1 MTDSRPHL
9 PFIRACAPD
18 HPALIGPQAVI
29 WTDAAPDLA
38 HHDPDLPPYPAQIPP
53 VA

>member
-1 MTDSRPHL
+1 MADSRPHL
-9 PFIRACAPD
+9 TFIRAGAPD

-29 WTDAAPDLA
+29 RTGAAPHWA

>member
-1 MTDSRPHL
+1 MADSRPHL
-9 PFIRACAPD
+9 AFIRAGAPD

-29 WTDAAPDLA
+29 WTGAAPDLA
-38 HHDPDLPPYPAQIPP
+38 PHDPDLPPYPAQIPP

>member
-9 PFIRACAPD
+9 PFIRAGAPD

-29 WTDAAPDLA
+29 CTDAAPELA
-38 HHDPDLPPYPAQIPP
+38 LHDPDLPHYPAQIPP

>member
-1 MTDSRPHL
+1 MADSRPHL
-9 PFIRACAPD
+9 PFIRAGALD

-29 WTDAAPDLA
+29 WTHAAPDLA
-38 HHDPDLPPYPAQIPP
+38 PHDPDPPSYPAQIPP